1 MYTNNKEIFVGEI
14 TNIHGGATEKF
25 LPSGYFSEIQFSKLL
40 FYSRNLVND
49 NYLGVVVLFW
59 NDYKKTIKC
68 LNSLFNQNK
77 VSPLIVLVDNNSEQY
92 YFEKITIWLK
102 KKKIKILKN
111 KNDFYKNK
119 INKNKKKIYYIKNKE
134 NFGCGLGHNPG
145 YKFLLLNKFKYIAR
159 MDNDIVL
166 LENMHNLTKDWK
178 LTIQSLVLVQKYY
191 MVIKKYVW
199 YRGTTVEII

>member
-1 MYTNNKEIFVGEI
+1 MK
-14 TNIHGGATEKF
+14 
-25 LPSGYFSEIQFSKLL
+25 
-40 FYSRNLVND
+40 SRNLLND

-111 KNDFYKNK
+111 KNDFYKNRL
-119 INKNKKKIYYIKNKE
+119 NKNKKK
-134 NFGCGLGHNPG
+134 F
-145 YKFLLLNKFKYIAR
+145 
-159 MDNDIVL
+159 
-166 LENMHNLTKDWK
+166 
-178 LTIQSLVLVQKYY
+178 
-191 MVIKKYVW
+191 
-199 YRGTTVEII
+199 II